1 MSCNQGTQN
10 DPHGWLG
17 DVSSS
22 ALDGL
27 DAHIDD
33 LKARGL
39 TPSIIGKAGGPV
51 GDVYD
56 IYQIGKAAMEG
67 GWTPALVKT
76 SSALGGIA
84 GAAAAGA
91 LVIAFLP
98 AGAAV
103 GAVAMIAIGAGS
115 FAGGEIGE
123 ALGEFLFDPTLEPEF
138 YEETLRNRERRLRD
152 RGIDPET
159 DPGTQNI
166 RRQLEKARRRAGI
179 PSPSDCPMEDI
190 KEKTR
195 TASTIPS
202 PIILDLDGD
211 GVIRTVGLSSGVN
224 FDHAA
229 DGFAERTGWVA
240 PGDGLLVWDRN
251 ASGTIDSG
259 RELFGSETLL
269 PNGMKAINGFEAL
282 KAFDV
287 NGDGVIDANDPVFA
301 QLRVWVDADTNAR
314 TGEGELLTLE
324 EARVKSVNLAYTNSN
339 FVDAQGNAH
348 RQVGSYTTTD
358 GQTRA
363 ATDVWFTSDVTN
375 SLPTDWVEVPKDI
388 AALPDAQGYG
398 KVRDLRQAMAANDR
412 RWSLIA

>member
-1 MSCNQGTQN
+1 MSCNPNSQN
-10 DPHGWLG
+10 DPQGWLG

-27 DAHIDD
+27 DAHIDG
-33 LKARGL
+33 LKARGI

-56 IYQIGKAAMEG
+56 IYQIGKAALEG
-67 GWTPALVKT
+67 GWTPALVNL
-76 SSALGGIA
+76 SGALGGAA
-84 GAAAAGA
+84 GAAAMG
-91 LVIAFLP
+91 VAFV
-98 AGAAV
+98 AATGGV
-103 GAVAMIAIGAGS
+103 GAVGIIAIGAASYIGS
-115 FAGGEIGE
+115 EIGE

-138 YEETLRNRERRLRD
+138 YEETLRNREWRLRMN
-152 RGIDPET
+152 GIDPES
-159 DPGTQNI
+159 DPGYQNI

-195 TASTIPS
+195 TASNFAS
-202 PIILDLDGD
+202 PIVLDLDGD

-324 EARVKSVNLAYTNSN
+324 EARVKSINLAYTNSN

-363 ATDVWFTSDVTN
+363 ATDVWFTSGVTN
-375 SLPTDWVEVPKDI
+375 SLPTEWVEVPEDI

>member
-1 MSCNQGTQN
+1 MSCNPNSQN
-10 DPHGWLG
+10 DPQGWLG

-27 DAHIDD
+27 DAHIDG
-33 LKARGL
+33 LKARGI

-56 IYQIGKAAMEG
+56 IYQIGKAALEG
-67 GWTPALVKT
+67 GWTPALVNL
-76 SSALGGIA
+76 SGALGGAA
-84 GAAAAGA
+84 GAAAMG
-91 LVIAFLP
+91 VAFV
-98 AGAAV
+98 AATGGV
-103 GAVAMIAIGAGS
+103 GAVGIIAIGAASYIGS
-115 FAGGEIGE
+115 EIGE

-138 YEETLRNRERRLRD
+138 YEETLRNREWRLRMN
-152 RGIDPET
+152 GIDPES
-159 DPGTQNI
+159 DPGYQNI

-195 TASTIPS
+195 TASNFAS
-202 PIILDLDGD
+202 PIVLDLDGD
-211 GVIRTVGLSSGVN
+211 GVIRTVGVTSGVN
-224 FDHAA
+224 FDH
-229 DGFAERTGWVA
+229 DGDGVLTKTGWA
-240 PGDGLLVWDRN
+240 GANDALLVWDRN
-251 ASGTIDSG
+251 GNGTIDSG

-301 QLRVWVDADTNAR
+301 QLRVWVDANTDAR
-314 TGEGELLTLE
+314 TGKGELLTLE
-324 EARVKSVNLAYTNSN
+324 QAGVRSINLTYSESG

-363 ATDVWFTSDVTN
+363 ATDVWVKTDATY
-375 SLPTDWVEVPKDI
+375 SLPTEWVEVPEDI
-388 AALPDAQGYG
+388 ALLPDAQGYG

>member
-1 MSCNQGTQN
+1 MSCNPGTQN
-10 DPHGWLG
+10 DPKGWLG
-17 DVSSS
+17 DVSSA

-27 DAHIDD
+27 DAFIKDQKAKGID
-33 LKARGL
+33 
-39 TPSIIGKAGGPV
+39 PSIIGKAGGPV
-51 GDVYD
+51 GDIYD
-56 IYQIGKAAMEG
+56 IYQIGKAALEG
-67 GWTPALVKT
+67 GWTPALVNV
-76 SSALGGIA
+76 SSALGGAA
-84 GAAAAGA
+84 GAAIAIAFVGTGFGAAG
-91 LVIAFLP
+91 I
-98 AGAAV
+98 
-103 GAVAMIAIGAGS
+103 IAIGAVSYIGS
-115 FAGGEIGE
+115 EIGE

-138 YEETLRNRERRLRD
+138 YEETLRNREWRLQMN
-152 RGIDPET
+152 GIDPES
-159 DPGTQNI
+159 DPGYQNI

-195 TASTIPS
+195 TASNFAS
-202 PIILDLDGD
+202 PIVLDLDGD
-211 GVIRTVGLSSGVN
+211 GVIRTVGVTSGVN

-229 DGFAERTGWVA
+229 DGFAERSGWVA

-324 EARVKSVNLAYTNSN
+324 EARVKSINLAYTNSN

-363 ATDVWFTSDVTN
+363 ATDVWVKTDATY
-375 SLPTDWVEVPKDI
+375 SLPTEWVEVPEDI
-388 AALPDAQGYG
+388 ALLPDAQGYG